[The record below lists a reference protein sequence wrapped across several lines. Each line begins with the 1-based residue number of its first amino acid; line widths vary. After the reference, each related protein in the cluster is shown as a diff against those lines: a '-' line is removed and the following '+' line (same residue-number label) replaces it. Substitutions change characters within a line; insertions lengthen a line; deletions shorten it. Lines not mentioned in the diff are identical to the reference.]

1 MFVIQLIFITA
12 TIAAL
17 VVFVADPKHYALQ
30 AAQALGFGFLVWHR
44 DSGKYFYALTYKD
57 ALEWLACTYDSATIF
72 SNFTKEALQ
81 IKIVQNGSF

>member
-1 MFVIQLIFITA
+1 MWILQLFFIVTV
-12 TIAAL
+12 IAAL

-30 AAQALGFGFLVWHR
+30 AAQALGFGFLVGHR

-72 SNFTKEALQ
+72 SNRTKEALQ
-81 IKIVQNGSF
+81 MKIVENGGF

>member
-17 VVFVADPKHYALQ
+17 MVFVADPKHYALQ
-30 AAQALGFGFLVWHR
+30 AAKALGFGFLVWHR
-44 DSGKYFYALTYKD
+44 DSNKYFYALTYKD

-72 SNFTKEALQ
+72 SNRTKEALQ
-81 IKIVQNGSF
+81 MKIVQKGCF

>member
-17 VVFVADPKHYALQ
+17 VVFVADPLHYVTETAK
-30 AAQALGFGFLVWHR
+30 ALGLGFLVWHR

-57 ALEWLACTYDSATIF
+57 ALEWLGCTYDCATIF
-72 SNFTKEALQ
+72 SNRTKEALQ
-81 IKIVQNGSF
+81 MKIVQKW

>member
-1 MFVIQLIFITA
+1 MWILQLFFIVA
-12 TIAAL
+12 LVAAL
-17 VVFVADPKHYALQ
+17 VAFVADPLHYVTETAK
-30 AAQALGFGFLVWHR
+30 ALGFGFVVWHR

-81 IKIVQNGSF
+81 MKIVQKRSF

>member
-30 AAQALGFGFLVWHR
+30 AAQVLGFGFLVWHR

-72 SNFTKEALQ
+72 SNSTKEALQ
-81 IKIVQNGSF
+81 MKIVQKGSF

>member
-12 TIAAL
+12 IIAAL
-17 VVFVADPKHYALQ
+17 VAFVADPMHYVKLTAK
-30 AAQALGFGFLVWHR
+30 AMGFGFLVWHR

-57 ALEWLACTYDSATIF
+57 ALEWMACTYDSATIF

-81 IKIVQNGSF
+81 MKIVQKGSF